1 MRSLAIV
8 ARKGGAG
15 KSTLAIHLA
24 IGGHL
29 RDRFTLLADMDPQG
43 SALEALGHRKS
54 PGPLVRATTARKL
67 FVCLEDAR
75 KAGIED
81 LVIDTAAGSDAERL
95 EAIRLADASL
105 IVVRPT
111 YLDIVAA
118 APTVSAVRGLGK
130 PAMIL
135 LNQAPPTLKGEE
147 RPDNARAIAALALF
161 GLPVSSAIIRLRR
174 SYQRAPNWGCLWKR
188 VSMMKRRPKW
198 ATPARPSGPSVRRR
212 AHHFPRARS
221 VTVIWAFDGP
231 RRLRIEWPAAE
242 GRASARPMVLPQPP
256 QRPRPQSVADWRR
269 IRRA

>member
-15 KSTLAIHLA
+15 KSTMAIHLA

-43 SALEALGHRKS
+43 SAVEALGHRKS
-54 PGPLVRATTARKL
+54 SGPLVRATTARKL

-147 RPDNARAIAALALF
+147 RPDNARALAALALF

-174 SYQRAPNWGCLWKR
+174 SYQRAPQLG
-188 VSMMKRRPKW
+188 VSVEESFDDEAAAEM
-198 ATPARPSGPSVRRR
+198 ASACE
-212 AHHFPRARS
+212 A
-221 VTVIWAFDGP
+221 IWAFRQGAGSSLSP
-231 RRLRIEWPAAE
+231 GRI
-242 GRASARPMVLPQPP
+242 RYPQP
-256 QRPRPQSVADWRR
+256 ADIQVRTLAEQLVR
-269 IRRA
+269 T

>member
-15 KSTLAIHLA
+15 KSTMAIHLA

-29 RDRFTLLADMDPQG
+29 RERFTLLADMDPQA
-43 SALEALGHRKS
+43 SSVEALGHRKGS
-54 PGPLVRATTARKL
+54 GSLVRATTARKL

-118 APTVSAVRGLGK
+118 APTVLAVRGLGK

-174 SYQRAPNWGCLWKR
+174 SYQRAPQLG
-188 VSMMKRRPKW
+188 VSVEESFDDEAAAEM
-198 ATPARPSGPSVRRR
+198 ASACDT
-212 AHHFPRARS
+212 
-221 VTVIWAFDGP
+221 IWAFRQAAGSSLSP
-231 RRLRIEWPAAE
+231 GRI
-242 GRASARPMVLPQPP
+242 RYPQPTDI
-256 QRPRPQSVADWRR
+256 QAGTLAERLVRT
-269 IRRA
+269 